1 MFRESRTQN
10 IGKTGCGS
18 IAVLYPG
25 DLDKL
30 LRAIAAT
37 LESEI
42 GCEEC
47 FERMDYFAEMELSG
61 LDAGAMMPL
70 VRDHLS
76 KCEDCRDTFEA
87 LLSAMRA
94 A

>member
-1 MFRESRTQN
+1 M
-10 IGKTGCGS
+10 
-18 IAVLYPG
+18 LYPG

-37 LESEI
+37 RETEI
-42 GCEEC
+42 GCEEN

-61 LDAGAMMPL
+61 LDAGALMPP

-76 KCEDCRDTFEA
+76 KCVDCRETFEA
-87 LLSAMRA
+87 LLRAMHA

>member
-1 MFRESRTQN
+1 M
-10 IGKTGCGS
+10 
-18 IAVLYPG
+18 LYPG

-37 LESEI
+37 RETEI

-61 LDAGAMMPL
+61 LDAGALMPL

-76 KCEDCRDTFEA
+76 KCEDCRETFEA
-87 LLSAMRA
+87 LLRAMRA

>member
-1 MFRESRTQN
+1 
-10 IGKTGCGS
+10 
-18 IAVLYPG
+18 VLYPG

-30 LRAIAAT
+30 LRAIAET
-37 LESEI
+37 RETEI
-42 GCEEC
+42 GCEES

-61 LDAGAMMPL
+61 LDAGALMPL
-70 VRDHLS
+70 VCDHLS

-87 LLSAMRA
+87 LLRAMRA